1 MRRDATQAR
10 RSGSPKGGRE
20 GGFTLIELLI
30 SIALMIMILF
40 AITLVFARTTET
52 VAIQEA
58 RTTVYTNARYALDIM
73 ENDLMGC
80 LPFDPPPL
88 PIPPAAGV
96 APPPQAVQA
105 FWMENGYAAPG
116 QIPTHVGGGHEK
128 QAGDTISFRATTTVG
143 DTLQTVQV
151 TYMLIP
157 GNKVMDATGAVQA
170 GDSTH
175 EKTARNHLGLFTL
188 VRMVKGPR
196 KEDARIWD
204 QPVKVKPK
212 GISTEEEVP
221 PQELCHYIL
230 SFNLEYLAN
239 NLTFS
244 QLDAPSPFT
253 RQDPIGDGKGAN
265 DSPGTALR
273 MQAVRVT
280 LVIVEDIGERQQRT
294 IQKVMWIPQ
303 G

>member
-1 MRRDATQAR
+1 MRRDR
-10 RSGSPKGGRE
+10 

-30 SIALMIMILF
+30 SIALMVMILF

-58 RTTVYTNARYALDIM
+58 RTTVYTNARYALDIL
-73 ENDLMGC
+73 ENDLLGC

-88 PIPPAAGV
+88 PIPTAPGV
-96 APPPQAVQA
+96 AKPPQIPFQV
-105 FWMENGYAAPG
+105 FWMENGFVSPG
-116 QIPTHVGGGHEK
+116 QLPAKVSGGHEK
-128 QAGDTISFRATTTVG
+128 QAGDKLSFRATTTVG
-143 DTLQTVQV
+143 DSLQTVQV

-157 GNKVMDATGAVQA
+157 GNKVLDASGAVQP

-175 EKTARNHLGLFTL
+175 EKTARSERGLFTL

-196 KEDARIWD
+196 KDDPRIWD
-204 QPVKVKPK
+204 QQVRFKPK
-212 GISTEEEVP
+212 GSATEEDIP
-221 PQELCHYIL
+221 AQELCHYIL

-239 NLTFS
+239 NMMFS
-244 QLDAPSPFT
+244 QLDVPGPFDSD
-253 RQDPIGDGKGAN
+253 RPIGDGQGQN
-265 DSPGTALR
+265 DTEGTALR

-280 LVIVEDIGERQQRT
+280 MVIVEDIGERQERT

>member
-1 MRRDATQAR
+1 MRREN
-10 RSGSPKGGRE
+10 GGR

-30 SIALMIMILF
+30 SIALMVMILF

-73 ENDLMGC
+73 ENDLMGV
-80 LPFDPPPL
+80 LPFDAPPL
-88 PIPPAAGV
+88 PIPPAAGA
-96 APPPQAVQA
+96 APPTQPVQA
-105 FWMENGYAAPG
+105 FWMENGYATAG
-116 QIPTHVGGGHEK
+116 QLPTNVAGGHDK
-128 QAGDTISFRATTTVG
+128 QAGDMMSFRATTTVA

-157 GNKVMDATGAVQA
+157 GNKVLDAAGNLQA

-175 EKTARNHLGLFTL
+175 EKTARTERGLFTL
-188 VRMVKGPR
+188 IRQVRGPDKTDPRIYNQRCKIREKGS
-196 KEDARIWD
+196 A
-204 QPVKVKPK
+204 
-212 GISTEEEVP
+212 TETDVP
-221 PQELCHYIL
+221 DQELCHYII

-244 QLDAPSPFT
+244 QLDAPGPFPRT
-253 RQDPIGDGKGAN
+253 DPIGDAKGAN
-265 DSPGTALR
+265 DTGLTAMR

-280 LVIVEDIGERQQRT
+280 LVIVEDIGERQERT

>member
-1 MRRDATQAR
+1 MRRDR
-10 RSGSPKGGRE
+10 

-30 SIALMIMILF
+30 SIALMMMILF

-80 LPFDPPPL
+80 QPFDPPPL
-88 PIPPAAGV
+88 PVPVLPGQ
-96 APPPQAVQA
+96 PRPPQLPSQI
-105 FWMENGYAAPG
+105 FWMENGYLTAG
-116 QIPTHVGGGHEK
+116 QKPARVSGGHDR
-128 QAGDTISFRATTTVG
+128 QAGDTLSFRATTTVG

-157 GNKVMDATGAVQA
+157 SNKVLDPGGMMVD

-175 EKTARNHLGLFTL
+175 KQTARSERGLFTL
-188 VRMVKGPR
+188 VRTVKASR
-196 KEDARIWD
+196 RENAAIWD
-204 QPVKVKPK
+204 QPVKVKPR
-212 GISTEEEVP
+212 GSLSEEIVP
-221 PQELCHYIL
+221 SQELCHYVL

-239 NLTFS
+239 NLNFS
-244 QLDAPSPFT
+244 QLDVPGPCD
-253 RQDPIGDGKGAN
+253 RENPIGDFKGAN
-265 DSPGTALR
+265 DADGTAIR
-273 MQAVRVT
+273 IQAVRVT
-280 LVIVEDIGERQQRT
+280 LVIVEDIGERQERT